1 MSPRTEQ
8 DTESAGGWL
17 RTTKVFLR
25 GLTSQLSRPMLILCG
40 LLAIGAISL
49 QTWVAVSLS
58 RDAVENTGSETN
70 RLVART
76 FAERL
81 SRLPAAADSSSVSKA
96 LDEIS
101 RLNPG
106 VRPYIVNEHGIVVV
120 SPSGLGKTQL
130 PFVDRR
136 LLVGLTAPAG
146 LGEMA
151 GDDPHNL
158 RLTVPV
164 AVAPFSLRGERHF
177 VYVVL
182 APASTARSGFMV
194 NSETWL
200 WALAAALV
208 TSGLIAVVLLFVAHR
223 RVQGLQSSVAALSHD
238 LRAPLSSIQGYLE
251 TILQRGEALAKD
263 DSKRF
268 MSVALRSTRSATN
281 MVNDLHH
288 LSLLEAS
295 GQTIVMEPVSIVDLV
310 MDTLTAVR
318 PAADEKR
325 ITLAWSIPPRVP
337 LVNGNAALLERLVR
351 NLVENAIR
359 YTPKNGA
366 VEAVFEVLADSVR
379 VTITDSGVGIPEQ
392 ELGKVSRTFFRGS
405 KTKASVQ
412 GSGVG
417 LSVSTSIAK
426 LHGSQLRI
434 LSREREG
441 TAVIFELSQ
450 AEQRY
455 H

>member
-1 MSPRTEQ
+1 MSSQREQ
-8 DTESAGGWL
+8 GTLGGGGWL
-17 RTTKVFLR
+17 RTVRVFLR
-25 GLTSQLSRPMLILCG
+25 GFSAQLSSPTLILCG
-40 LLAIGAISL
+40 ALAIGAIAL

-58 RDAVENTGSETN
+58 RDAVQDTGSDTN

-76 FAERL
+76 YAERL
-81 SRLPAAADSSSVSKA
+81 ARSPSASDEAALGRA

-101 RLNPG
+101 HLNPN

-120 SPSGLGKTQL
+120 SPSALGKTQL
-130 PFVDRR
+130 PFVDRK
-136 LLVGLTAPAG
+136 LLVPLTSPAS
-146 LGEMA
+146 LGSMV

-158 RLTVPV
+158 RLTTPIS
-164 AVAPFSLRGERHF
+164 VAPFRFRGEQHF

-182 APASTARSGFMV
+182 APASSARSGV
-194 NSETWL
+194 VVSAETWL
-200 WALAAALV
+200 WALGATLA

-288 LSLLEAS
+288 ISLLEAS
-295 GQTIVMEPVSIVDLV
+295 GEAVVMEPVSIVDLV
-310 MDTLTAVR
+310 MDTIAAVR
-318 PAADEKR
+318 PSADEKR
-325 ITLAWSIPPRVP
+325 ITLAWAIPPGVP

-351 NLVENAIR
+351 NLIENGIR
-359 YTPKNGA
+359 YTPTGGS

-392 ELGKVSRTFFRGS
+392 DLGKVSRSFFRGS